1 MTVMPMK
8 HGDLLLRPEK
18 FGGIALHLPSERRLD
33 LNHSAFFMLGL
44 HLDPE
49 CRDPLAALGERYPE
63 VEPQK
68 LEHDYQGL
76 LQSVQPWL
84 SGKDFNSDKVECLPE
99 IPHEPLS
106 APQEVFWEVTWRC
119 NLSCLYCYNHSGEP
133 AEKELGLAECRE
145 LIDQWGELGVFK
157 TIIGGGE
164 PFIRQDII
172 DILEMLEDKG
182 ITPIVISNGTLID
195 QAIAQELKT
204 MKRLRLSISL
214 EGATAQ
220 VNDKVRLGDH
230 AFDRALA
237 GMAALRKAGVGFGL
251 QAVLTRANL
260 ASITQLPSLAWDL
273 GANSFSLRRLLPYGR
288 AKEHRLDVDT
298 PQIRQ
303 VVEQLEA
310 LRSEYPEGFLSFP
323 GLVPMDYAQDS
334 PYCQCSIS
342 PDKPLSCGPG
352 YINCGLT
359 PDGHLIP
366 CSYLNQ
372 EPWLGPSV
380 REQPFSDIWREGDFI
395 QPMRDLCLTML
406 PALCQSCSHMKKECR
421 GGCRASAFQAHGDWL
436 AMDPE
441 CPYLAQA
448 QAS

>member
-1 MTVMPMK
+1 MK
-8 HGDLLLRPEK
+8 RGDILLRPEK

-49 CRDPLAALGERYPE
+49 CHDPLAALAERYPE

-68 LEHDYQGL
+68 LERDYQNL
-76 LQSVQPWL
+76 LHSFQPWL
-84 SGKDFNSDKVECLPE
+84 SGKDFDSDKVKCLPE

-119 NLSCLYCYNHSGEP
+119 NLRCLYCYNSSGQP
-133 AEKELGLAECRE
+133 TAEELSLDECQG

-164 PFIRQDII
+164 PFMRQDILA
-172 DILEMLEDKG
+172 ILEMLEDKG

-195 QAIAQELKT
+195 QPIAQRLKT

-220 VNDKVRLGDH
+220 VNDQVRIGDQ
-230 AFDRALA
+230 AFDKALT
-237 GMAALRKAGVGFGL
+237 GMAELRKAGVGFGL
-251 QAVLTRANL
+251 QAVLTQANL
-260 ASITQLPSLAWDL
+260 ATITQLPSLAWNL

-288 AKEHRLDVDT
+288 AKEHHLTVGVPEIKR
-298 PQIRQ
+298 
-303 VVEQLEA
+303 VVAQYED

-334 PYCQCSIS
+334 PYCQCSIP
-342 PDKPLSCGPG
+342 PDKTLSCGPG

-359 PDGHLIP
+359 PDGRLIP
-366 CSYLNQ
+366 CSYLNSGS
-372 EPWLGPSV
+372 WLGPSV
-380 REQPFSDIWREGDFI
+380 RELPFGDIWREGNFI
-395 QPMRDLCLTML
+395 QPMRDLCLAML
-406 PALCQSCSHMKKECR
+406 PALCQSCSHMEGECR
-421 GGCRASAFQAHGDWL
+421 GGCRASAFQAFGDWL

-441 CPYLAQA
+441 CPYLAQD